1 MSEKNSDEANKYYY
15 IEYMNVLALS
25 KMKCFSPTEEDCTSK
40 EKLDLSNPIRR
51 IRNHEINDTLEKND
65 KIKDIPIPF
74 CLFNLTN
81 NDVITS
87 ITCPK

>member
-1 MSEKNSDEANKYYY
+1 
-15 IEYMNVLALS
+15 
-25 KMKCFSPTEEDCTSK
+25 MKQ
-40 EKLDLSNPIRR
+40 
-51 IRNHEINDTLEKND
+51 INDTLEKND

-81 NDVITS
+81 NDVTS